1 MFHRNQDKRNYS
13 ETRNPKSRISESCWT
28 KYPFI
33 RNSDPIQ
40 ILRCH
45 KILWSCILSRSLGSH
60 LEVDPCIFMMWA
72 FAESH
77 LFVVY
82 TETKPKNA
90 HPLQTEFSKNTKILS
105 HFMISEK
112 PIEND
117 GVLLVQFW
125 FVVKDGIL
133 HVQWLFT
140 ACCWKTE
147 KKNLK
152 DKLNMTGHVIIT
164 FNAQLRRY

>member
-1 MFHRNQDKRNYS
+1 MYIYDVSIRRKPLVCGLHGNQTKKRSSTTNRILKKY
-13 ETRNPKSRISESCWT
+13 ET
-28 KYPFI
+28 
-33 RNSDPIQ
+33 
-40 ILRCH
+40 
-45 KILWSCILSRSLGSH
+45 
-60 LEVDPCIFMMWA
+60 
-72 FAESH
+72 
-77 LFVVY
+77 
-82 TETKPKNA
+82 
-90 HPLQTEFSKNTKILS
+90 LS
-105 HFMISEK
+105 HYMNSEK

-133 HVQWLFT
+133 HVRWLFT

>member
-1 MFHRNQDKRNYS
+1 MYIYDVSIRRKPLVCGLHGNQTKKRSSTTN
-13 ETRNPKSRISESCWT
+13 RI
-28 KYPFI
+28 
-33 RNSDPIQ
+33 
-40 ILRCH
+40 L
-45 KILWSCILSRSLGSH
+45 
-60 LEVDPCIFMMWA
+60 
-72 FAESH
+72 
-77 LFVVY
+77 
-82 TETKPKNA
+82 
-90 HPLQTEFSKNTKILS
+90 KNTKILS

-112 PIEND
+112 PTEND

-133 HVQWLFT
+133 HVRWLFT